1 MKAEELKQIR
11 ADLKMTRRR
20 LAEYLEITETTIY
33 NYETEVYKIPKAV
46 EIAINSLIIHKK

>member
-33 NYETEVYKIPKAV
+33 NYEREVYKIPKAV

>member
-1 MKAEELKQIR
+1 MKAAELKKIR

-46 EIAINSLIIHKK
+46 EIAINSLLIHKK

>member
-11 ADLKMTRRR
+11 TDLKMTRRR
-20 LAEYLEITETTIY
+20 LGEYLEITETTIY
-33 NYETEVYKIPKAV
+33 NYERAIYKIPKAV